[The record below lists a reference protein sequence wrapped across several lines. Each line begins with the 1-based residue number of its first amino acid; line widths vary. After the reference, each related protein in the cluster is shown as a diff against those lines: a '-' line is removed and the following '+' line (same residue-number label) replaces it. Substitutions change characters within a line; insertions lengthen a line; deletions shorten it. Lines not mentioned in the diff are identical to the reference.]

1 MNNQELEN
9 YRKVLQEEIDKG
21 LPEGS
26 ELKIYQSQ
34 QQLWENNKD
43 NVEMTEIMYDLAG
56 HPLSEQLDKLNEMLG
71 IKTKESN
78 GASKGKSQALTYT
91 DGSNKSMYYGVDDE
105 VDDGGFTNIIL
116 LSVALIVVAIVVF
129 AVIFLS

>member
-1 MNNQELEN
+1 M
-9 YRKVLQEEIDKG
+9 
-21 LPEGS
+21 
-26 ELKIYQSQ
+26 KIYQSQ

-43 NVEMTEIMYDLAG
+43 NVEMAEIMYDLAG

-78 GASKGKSQALTYT
+78 GASKGKSQVLTYT

>member
-1 MNNQELEN
+1 MNRQELEN
-9 YRKVLQEEIDKG
+9 YRKVLQEEISKG

-43 NVEMTEIMYDLAG
+43 NIEMAEIMYDLAG
-56 HPLSEQLDKLNEMLG
+56 HPLSEQLDKLNEMLNV
-71 IKTKESN
+71 KTNKSS
-78 GASKGKSQALTYT
+78 GASKGKSQVLTYT
-91 DGSNKSMYYGVDDE
+91 DGSNKSMYYGNE
-105 VDDGGFTNIIL
+105 NEIDDGGFTNIIL
-116 LSVALIVVAIVVF
+116 LSVTLLVVAIVVL